1 MSHCTTPGS
10 ENTAYR
16 SCLINL
22 YYWMRDRFIDTSNSL
37 ILYYS
42 YYQLHPEGVQG
53 KTGWGPGQPVLMGGS
68 PAHGRGGW
76 NWMGSKV
83 HPNSNYSMILMFYD
97 FMVPQ
102 IYNSM
107 NLIHKGEVKP
117 ISLCLFIFER
127 NLSPKTRNLL
137 LYHGLSLD
145 MIDLFLKDEHN
156 KWFSYFNFL
165 QELLWFSRY
174 F

>member
-1 MSHCTTPGS
+1 
-10 ENTAYR
+10 
-16 SCLINL
+16 
-22 YYWMRDRFIDTSNSL
+22 
-37 ILYYS
+37 
-42 YYQLHPEGVQG
+42 
-53 KTGWGPGQPVLMGGS
+53 
-68 PAHGRGGW
+68 
-76 NWMGSKV
+76 MGSKV

-165 QELLWFSRY
+165 QELL
-174 F
+174 